1 MNSPFIFFDLDNT
14 LYPASSGVLQEMNRR
29 IGVFC
34 SDYFGI
40 NEDDANTMRRGK
52 HALFGTTL
60 QWLRVCHGL
69 LDPEPYIKAIHPPNM
84 EDYVNPNPQLRSFI
98 SALPEDYVLLTN
110 SPMEHAERTL
120 KALDLIDLFPRI
132 WDLRRM
138 GYRGKPHREAYE
150 MVLGDLGLKAQ
161 ETVLVDDNT
170 ANLDGFLNLGG
181 RILPVQDKPVSYW
194 MNELTELLG
203 A

>member
-34 SDYFGI
+34 ADYFGI

-52 HALFGTTL
+52 HTLFGTTL

-110 SPMEHAERTL
+110 SPMEHALRTL

-161 ETVLVDDNT
+161 ETLLVDDNT

-181 RILPVQDKPVSYW
+181 RILPVQDKPVSHW